1 MEKNRRGRR
10 NKQGMPSVRRYR
22 EEEELPRDEQ
32 EDVSSWEDPQQEED
46 DTFDWREEEAMLAES
61 KDAPRRNWKKLLV
74 NGGLK
79 AVSILASAA
88 VILALGLNLPIV
100 SYRTEKNGTVE
111 VEQISYL
118 DKFKRAQPAILKEGT
133 LSKVDSNDTSAL
145 NLREDVDPETTDDGL
160 DLDQVVEGQYTVLFM
175 GMDESGLLADVNW
188 LFQFDLFA
196 GTMNVL
202 QIPRDSYVPDYAN
215 TSTGKFNSVYGTGQE
230 QGVTPLQREVNCIE
244 ETFCVMIDCYIKL
257 DCEDI
262 KNIVDAIGGI
272 PITLPE
278 EIMYEA
284 DKVLPAGEQ
293 VLTGEQAEWF
303 IRFRREYDEGDIGR
317 VKAQRIFLAAAMEK
331 LLNMGSV
338 GLSEAMDEIY
348 ENEWIATDLTLRQM
362 AMLADF
368 AANRLTLDS
377 VNIFMVPGEGAMY
390 WDQSVYSIHKNETI
404 DLINEYFRPY
414 QNQVYPEESTIVELV
429 PEGEYLSTTY
439 DGNQESL
446 DDISNG
452 DTEDGR
458 QNIYSSN

>member
-1 MEKNRRGRR
+1 
-10 NKQGMPSVRRYR
+10 
-22 EEEELPRDEQ
+22 
-32 EDVSSWEDPQQEED
+32 
-46 DTFDWREEEAMLAES
+46 
-61 KDAPRRNWKKLLV
+61 
-74 NGGLK
+74 
-79 AVSILASAA
+79 
-88 VILALGLNLPIV
+88 
-100 SYRTEKNGTVE
+100 
-111 VEQISYL
+111 
-118 DKFKRAQPAILKEGT
+118 
-133 LSKVDSNDTSAL
+133 
-145 NLREDVDPETTDDGL
+145 
-160 DLDQVVEGQYTVLFM
+160 
-175 GMDESGLLADVNW
+175 
-188 LFQFDLFA
+188 
-196 GTMNVL
+196 
-202 QIPRDSYVPDYAN
+202 
-215 TSTGKFNSVYGTGQE
+215 
-230 QGVTPLQREVNCIE
+230 
-244 ETFCVMIDCYIKL
+244 
-257 DCEDI
+257 
-262 KNIVDAIGGI
+262 
-272 PITLPE
+272 
-278 EIMYEA
+278 
-284 DKVLPAGEQ
+284 VLPAGEQ